1 MFINGRGGT
10 CGMNA
15 HIVAK
20 RKAAQNN
27 SLGAYTKIKDN
38 KMKRRKIDFT
48 QINDDAL
55 RIMYAWANNAIICRT
70 AQQTERIT
78 AIITEYQR
86 RGL

>member
-1 MFINGRGGT
+1 
-10 CGMNA
+10 
-15 HIVAK
+15 
-20 RKAAQNN
+20 
-27 SLGAYTKIKDN
+27 
-38 KMKRRKIDFT
+38 MKRRKIDFT
-48 QINDDAL
+48 QIDDDAL